1 MIETWKPYIHWYK
14 EFDSYALMFSLTT
27 YGLSIQIGPLLAQI
41 FWRSIF
47 KTPKA
52 KSWPNP
58 SPNPF

>member
-1 MIETWKPYIHWYK
+1 MIDTWKPYIHWYK

-27 YGLSIQIGPLLAQI
+27 HGLSIQVGPLLAQI

-52 KSWPNP
+52 KS
-58 SPNPF
+58 